1 MQEGR
6 KIYQEREWHI
16 DAVLLTRGLLQD
28 VLLHQAQASNPLVR
42 AVDERVMSG
51 SLPRIRGEGLTI
63 LPQIDS
69 RFEKG
74 PLQRRS
80 SPAKMHPGRHVSCT
94 MSSTISFSCPC
105 QEGTCH

>member
-51 SLPRIRGEGLTI
+51 PLPRIRGEVLTI
-63 LPQIDS
+63 LPQIDA

-74 PLQRRS
+74 QLQRRS
-80 SPAKMHPGRHVSCT
+80 SPAKMHPGRHVDQNRPPLFVRE
-94 MSSTISFSCPC
+94 SSYL
-105 QEGTCH
+105 